1 MKVSDLTIEEFEE
14 LLRKTIE
21 DEIEDLYIMLDP
33 TIKAKIEE
41 GLADIREGKVVSL
54 DDLIARRKANPHFS
68 QRVIC
73 NIKRFQNTIN

>member
-1 MKVSDLTIEEFEE
+1 MKVSDLTVEEFEE

-54 DDLIARRKANPHFS
+54 DDLVARRKA
-68 QRVIC
+68 
-73 NIKRFQNTIN
+73 KRGEI

>member
-1 MKVSDLTIEEFEE
+1 MKISDLTIEEFED

-21 DEIEDLYIMLDP
+21 EEIEDLYIMLDP

-54 DDLIARRKANPHFS
+54 DDLIARRKTN
-68 QRVIC
+68 RGKV
-73 NIKRFQNTIN
+73 

>member
-21 DEIEDLYIMLDP
+21 DEVEDLYIMLDP
-33 TIKAKIEE
+33 TIKTKIEE

-54 DDLIARRKANPHFS
+54 DDLVARRKA
-68 QRVIC
+68 
-73 NIKRFQNTIN
+73 KRGEI

>member
-14 LLRKTIE
+14 LLRKAIE

-54 DDLIARRKANPHFS
+54 DDLIARRQA
-68 QRVIC
+68 
-73 NIKRFQNTIN
+73 KRG

>member
-54 DDLIARRKANPHFS
+54 DDLIARRQA
-68 QRVIC
+68 
-73 NIKRFQNTIN
+73 KRG

>member
-1 MKVSDLTIEEFEE
+1 MKIADLTVEEFEG

-41 GLADIREGKVVSL
+41 GLTDTREGRVIPL
-54 DDLIARRKANPHFS
+54 DDLIARRKAN
-68 QRVIC
+68 RGKV
-73 NIKRFQNTIN
+73 

>member
-1 MKVSDLTIEEFEE
+1 MKVADLTIEEFED

-41 GLADIREGKVVSL
+41 GIRDIREGKVISPN
-54 DDLIARRKANPHFS
+54 DLVARRKT
-68 QRVIC
+68 RRGEV
-73 NIKRFQNTIN
+73 

>member
-1 MKVSDLTIEEFEE
+1 MKVSDLTIEEFED

-21 DEIEDLYIMLDP
+21 EEIEDLYIMLDP

-54 DDLIARRKANPHFS
+54 DDLIARRKAN
-68 QRVIC
+68 RGKI
-73 NIKRFQNTIN
+73 

>member
-54 DDLIARRKANPHFS
+54 DDLVARRKA
-68 QRVIC
+68 
-73 NIKRFQNTIN
+73 KRGEI

>member
-21 DEIEDLYIMLDP
+21 DEIEDLYIMLEP

-54 DDLIARRKANPHFS
+54 DDLIARRQA
-68 QRVIC
+68 
-73 NIKRFQNTIN
+73 KRGEV

>member
-1 MKVSDLTIEEFEE
+1 VKVSDLTIEEFEE

-21 DEIEDLYIMLDP
+21 DEIEDLYIMLEP

-54 DDLIARRKANPHFS
+54 DDLIARRQA
-68 QRVIC
+68 
-73 NIKRFQNTIN
+73 KRGEV